1 MSDTPKEKIFVDGIN
16 LKMPSD
22 KAPEYILLQ
31 AGFNV
36 KKFSEWATQYQ
47 DEKGWV
53 NITIKRSKNG
63 NIYAELDTWKPNRPT
78 LAEVGE
84 TKEKME
90 GPSLEDFPNI
100 NEPVGDIP
108 F

>member
-1 MSDTPKEKIFVDGIN
+1 MPEQYEKVFVDGVNIK
-16 LKMPSD
+16 LPSA
-22 KAPEYILLQ
+22 KAPEFIMLQ
-31 AGFNV
+31 IGFNV
-36 KKFSEWATQYQ
+36 SKFSQWAIEHK

-53 NITIKRSKNG
+53 NTTIKRSKNG
-63 NIYAELDTWKPNRPT
+63 NIYAELDTWKPNRPS

-84 TKEKME
+84 TKEKMD
-90 GPSLEDFPNI
+90 GPSLEDFPSI